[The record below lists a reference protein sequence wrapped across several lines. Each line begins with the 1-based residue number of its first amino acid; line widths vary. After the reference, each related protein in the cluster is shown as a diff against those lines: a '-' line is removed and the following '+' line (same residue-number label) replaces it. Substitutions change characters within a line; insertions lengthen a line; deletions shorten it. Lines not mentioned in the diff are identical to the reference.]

1 MSAESKFT
9 ASKQNG
15 EPGSCFLAQ
24 VFGPSGEAIAQFE
37 PTSPPSTASH
47 YAELLAGVLN
57 GSAWSPI
64 ATAPKNSTA
73 KLVWCPERQNIY
85 AVTWLAKRGWLVFGG
100 GLLREQ
106 PTLWMPMPQSPPT
119 DDFDDSSDSWPDDDD
134 ALCERCKGD
143 GRDPMTDYLLPC
155 PACQSEQH

>member
-1 MSAESKFT
+1 MPAEPKFT

-37 PTSPPSTASH
+37 PTSPPGTASRYARLLADVLNAPQH
-47 YAELLAGVLN
+47 TDVHALAEDIKASIAELAGGRSFPDLLAAVDELAGFAVQVEKSEEALPSS
-57 GSAWSPI
+57 G
-64 ATAPKNSTA
+64 
-73 KLVWCPERQNIY
+73 ER
-85 AVTWLAKRGWLVFGG
+85 
-100 GLLREQ
+100 E
-106 PTLWMPMPQSPPT
+106 
-119 DDFDDSSDSWPDDDD
+119 SDESWPDDDD